1 MTIPT
6 YQECMLPML
15 KVLKDNSNIKSTR
28 LISLMGD
35 WFHLSDDEREE
46 LLSSGRTTILRTR
59 VHWAKVYLK
68 QAGLVE
74 YPKRG
79 YVAITE
85 KEIQVL
91 QKNPSNIDTNYLKKF
106 PDFIR
111 FIERSKTESQQGSN
125 SEYSENYS
133 PDEVLTRTFERMKN
147 QTCEELLEVI
157 KSSSPQ
163 FFEKLVVQVI
173 VSLGY
178 GGSLQEAG
186 QAIGKSG
193 DGGVDGVIKEDRL
206 GLELIYLQ
214 AKLKKDDKYNVGRPD
229 IQKFYGALQGKQA
242 KKGIFI
248 TTTDFS
254 NEAREYLKVIDKK
267 IILLNGKELIELM
280 WEYNI
285 GLNVSATYEVK
296 DLDLDFFKEELE

>member
-1 MTIPT
+1 
-6 YQECMLPML
+6 
-15 KVLKDNSNIKSTR
+15 
-28 LISLMGD
+28 
-35 WFHLSDDEREE
+35 
-46 LLSSGRTTILRTR
+46 
-59 VHWAKVYLK
+59 
-68 QAGLVE
+68 
-74 YPKRG
+74 
-79 YVAITE
+79 
-85 KEIQVL
+85 
-91 QKNPSNIDTNYLKKF
+91 
-106 PDFIR
+106 
-111 FIERSKTESQQGSN
+111 
-125 SEYSENYS
+125 
-133 PDEVLTRTFERMKN
+133 MKN

>member
-1 MTIPT
+1 
-6 YQECMLPML
+6 MLPML
-15 KVLKDNSNIKSTR
+15 KVLKDNNNIKSAR
-28 LISLMGD
+28 LIGLMGD
-35 WFHLSDDEREE
+35 WFHLSDEERQE

-74 YPKRG
+74 YPQRG
-79 YVAITE
+79 NVAIS
-85 KEIQVL
+85 KKGIKVL
-91 QKNPSNIDTNYLKKF
+91 QENPSNIDTNYLKKF
-106 PDFIR
+106 PEFIR
-111 FIERSKTESQQGSN
+111 FIERSKTETHQESN
-125 SEYSENYS
+125 SEYCENDS
-133 PDEVLTRTFERMKN
+133 PDEILSRTFEKMKT
-147 QTCEELLEVI
+147 QTAEELLDVI

-193 DGGVDGVIKEDRL
+193 DEGVDGVIKEDRL

-254 NEAREYLKVIDKK
+254 NEAKEYTKVIDKK

-280 WEYNI
+280 WENNI
-285 GLNVSATYEVK
+285 GLNVSATYEIK
-296 DLDLDFFKEELE
+296 DLDLDFFKEEL